1 MFAMFAHCTEVALTS
16 CSSAQ
21 LWFWLSL
28 EYGGGSEGSARTEVF
43 VDYRSE
49 FGDFEGT
56 TYLDC
61 AGQGPL
67 PLKSVR
73 ASQAALEQKKLPY
86 RIPDEEYFGLPDRIR
101 GLLARLLHGD
111 AGEFAVT
118 SGASSGMI
126 VVASNIDWKP
136 DDEVLIG
143 RGEFP
148 AHFSTFTPLADSGR
162 LRLKIVTPR
171 ERFFRASD
179 YIERFTPHTRLVSV
193 SLVRFDDG
201 ALLDAENLA
210 QACRKAG
217 VILLLDMSQCA
228 CAIPI
233 DLRALGADFAVS
245 SGYKWLLSPYGTG
258 FFWARRESMEKLRP
272 GPFYWKALEGARNFH
287 SLNITKIAAVPGA
300 SRWDAPETAAF
311 TNLAA
316 MQASLEFIESIGI
329 EAIVEHNKRLI
340 AQLIERLPRDT
351 CVLASPQAAENRGS
365 FLCVTAR
372 KPERTKEFYERLR
385 DAQVFVSLREG
396 SLRISPYLYNTER
409 DIAKLIGI
417 LST

>member
-1 MFAMFAHCTEVALTS
+1 L
-16 CSSAQ
+16 
-21 LWFWLSL
+21 
-28 EYGGGSEGSARTEVF
+28 
-43 VDYRSE
+43 DYRSE
-49 FGDFEGT
+49 FGDFEGA

-67 PLKSVR
+67 PLKSIR
-73 ASQAALEQKKLPY
+73 ASQTALEWKKLPY

-101 GLLARLLHGD
+101 VLLARLMHGEAD
-111 AGEFAVT
+111 EFAIT
-118 SGASSGMI
+118 SGASSGMM

-136 DDEVLIG
+136 EDEVLIG

-162 LRLKIVTPR
+162 LRLKIIAPR
-171 ERFFRASD
+171 ERFLRASD
-179 YIERFTPHTRLVSV
+179 YVERFTPRTRLVSA

-201 ALLDAENLA
+201 ALLDADNLA

-233 DLRALGADFAVS
+233 DVRAIGADFAVS

-258 FFWARRESMEKLRP
+258 FFWANSAAMEKLRP

-287 SLNITKIAAVPGA
+287 SLNMTKISAVPGA

-311 TNLAA
+311 SNLAA
-316 MQASLEFIESIGI
+316 MQASLELIERIGI
-329 EAIVEHNKRLI
+329 PAIAEHNKQLV

-351 CVLASPQAAENRGS
+351 CVLASPSAAENRGS
-365 FLCVTAR
+365 FVCVAAR

-385 DAQVFVSLREG
+385 KAQVFVSLREG

-409 DIAKLIGI
+409 DVAKLISI

>member
-1 MFAMFAHCTEVALTS
+1 L
-16 CSSAQ
+16 
-21 LWFWLSL
+21 
-28 EYGGGSEGSARTEVF
+28 
-43 VDYRSE
+43 DYRSE
-49 FGDFEGT
+49 FGDFEGA
-56 TYLDC
+56 TYLDA

-67 PLKSVR
+67 PLKSIR
-73 ASQAALEQKKLPY
+73 ASQTALEWKKLPY
-86 RIPDEEYFGLPDRIR
+86 RIPDAEYFGLPDRIR
-101 GLLARLLHGD
+101 GLLARLMHGD
-111 AGEFAVT
+111 ADEFAIT
-118 SGASSGMI
+118 SGASSGMMVI
-126 VVASNIDWKP
+126 ASSFDWNP

-148 AHFSTFTPLADSGR
+148 AHFSTFMPLADAGR
-162 LRLKIVTPR
+162 LRAKIVTPR
-171 ERFFRASD
+171 DRFLRTSD
-179 YIERFTPHTRLVSV
+179 YIERFTPHTRMVSA

-228 CAIPI
+228 CGIPI
-233 DLRALGADFAVS
+233 DLHAINADFAVS

-258 FFWARRESMEKLRP
+258 FFWANKDSMGKLGA

-287 SLNITKIAAVPGA
+287 ALGMDYFKPVPGA

-316 MQASLEFIESIGI
+316 MQASLELIESIGI
-329 EAIVEHNKRLI
+329 EAIAEHNRRLI
-340 AQLIERLPRDT
+340 AQLIERLPRDA
-351 CVLASPQAAENRGS
+351 CVLASPSAAENRGS
-365 FLCVTAR
+365 FLCVAAR

-385 DAQVFVSLREG
+385 AAQVFVSLREG

-409 DIAKLIGI
+409 DIAKLISI

>member
-1 MFAMFAHCTEVALTS
+1 M
-16 CSSAQ
+16 
-21 LWFWLSL
+21 
-28 EYGGGSEGSARTEVF
+28 
-43 VDYRSE
+43 DYRSE
-49 FGDFEGT
+49 FGDFEGV

-67 PLKSVR
+67 PLKSIR
-73 ASQAALEQKKLPY
+73 ASQAALEWKKLPY

-101 GLLARLLHGD
+101 ELLARLLH
-111 AGEFAVT
+111 AHAEEFAIT
-118 SGASSGMI
+118 SGASSGMM
-126 VVASNIDWKP
+126 VVASNIDWKA
-136 DDEVLIG
+136 DDEVLVG

-148 AHFSTFTPLADSGR
+148 AHFSTFAPLADCGR
-162 LRLKIVTPR
+162 LRLKMISSR
-171 ERFFRASD
+171 DRFLRASD
-179 YIERFTPHTRLVSV
+179 YIEQITPKTRLVTA

-201 ALLDAENLA
+201 SLLDAEQLA
-210 QACRKAG
+210 EACRKSG
-217 VILLLDMSQCA
+217 VMLLLDMSQCA

-233 DLRALGADFAVS
+233 DLSAFGADFAVS

-287 SLNITKIAAVPGA
+287 SLPMGKFAAVPGA
-300 SRWDAPETAAF
+300 SKWDAPETAAF

-316 MQASLEFIESIGI
+316 MQASLEFIERTGVA
-329 EAIVEHNKRLI
+329 AIAEHNRKLI

-351 CVLASPQAAENRGS
+351 FVLASPAAAENRGS
-365 FLCVTAR
+365 YVCVAAR
-372 KPERTKEFYERLR
+372 KPERTKEFHERLR
-385 DAQVFVSLREG
+385 KAQVFVSLREG

>member
-1 MFAMFAHCTEVALTS
+1 L
-16 CSSAQ
+16 
-21 LWFWLSL
+21 
-28 EYGGGSEGSARTEVF
+28 
-43 VDYRSE
+43 DYRSE
-49 FGDFEGT
+49 FGDFEGV
-56 TYLDC
+56 TYLDA

-67 PLKSVR
+67 PLKSIR
-73 ASQAALEQKKLPY
+73 ASQTALEWKKLPH
-86 RIPDEEYFGLPDRIR
+86 RIPDAEYFGLPDRIR
-101 GLLARLLHGD
+101 GLLARLMHGD
-111 AGEFAVT
+111 ADEFAIT
-118 SGASSGMI
+118 SGASSGMMVI
-126 VVASNIDWKP
+126 ASSFDWKP

-148 AHFSTFTPLADSGR
+148 AHFSTFMPLAESGR
-162 LRLKIVTPR
+162 LRATIVSPR
-171 ERFFRASD
+171 GRFLRASD
-179 YIERFTPHTRLVSV
+179 HIERFTPHTRMVSA

-228 CAIPI
+228 CGIPI
-233 DLRALGADFAVS
+233 DLRAINADFAVS

-258 FFWARRESMEKLRP
+258 FFWANKNSVGKLGA

-287 SLNITKIAAVPGA
+287 SLGMDHFKPVAGA

-316 MQASLEFIESIGI
+316 MQASLELIESIGI
-329 EAIVEHNKRLI
+329 EAIAEHNRRLI

-351 CVLASPQAAENRGS
+351 CVLASPAAAESRGS
-365 FLCVTAR
+365 FACVAAR

-385 DAQVFVSLREG
+385 AAQVFVSLREG
-396 SLRISPYLYNTER
+396 RLRISPYLYNTER
-409 DIAKLIGI
+409 DIAKLISI

>member
-1 MFAMFAHCTEVALTS
+1 M
-16 CSSAQ
+16 
-21 LWFWLSL
+21 
-28 EYGGGSEGSARTEVF
+28 
-43 VDYRSE
+43 DYRSE
-49 FGDFEGT
+49 FGDFEGVA
-56 TYLDC
+56 YLDA

-73 ASQAALEQKKLPY
+73 ASQAALEWKKFPH
-86 RIPDEEYFGLPDRIR
+86 RMPEEEYFGLPDRIR
-101 GLLARLLHGD
+101 GLLARLLDGD
-111 AGEFAVT
+111 AEEFAIT
-118 SGASSGMI
+118 SGASSGMM
-126 VVASNIDWKP
+126 VVASNFDWKP

-148 AHFSTFTPLADSGR
+148 AHFSTFMPLADAGR
-162 LRLKIVTPR
+162 LRAKIVTPR
-171 ERFFRASD
+171 DRFLRASD
-179 YIERFTPHTRLVSV
+179 YIEQFTPQTRMVSA

-201 ALLDAENLA
+201 ALLDAERLA

-217 VILLLDMSQCA
+217 VLFLLDASQCA
-228 CAIPI
+228 CGIPI
-233 DLRALGADFAVS
+233 NLRAIGADFAVS

-258 FFWARRESMEKLRP
+258 FFWARRDSMEKLRP

-287 SLNITKIAAVPGA
+287 SLSMSKFAPVPGA

-316 MQASLEFIESIGI
+316 MQASLEFIESVGI
-329 EAIVEHNKRLI
+329 EAIAEHNRRLV

-351 CVLASPQAAENRGS
+351 CVLASPSAAENRGS
-365 FLCVTAR
+365 FICIAAR
-372 KPERTKEFYERLR
+372 KPERTKELYEKLR
-385 DAQVFVSLREG
+385 SAQVIVSLREG
-396 SLRISPYLYNTER
+396 SLRIAPYLYNTER

>member
-1 MFAMFAHCTEVALTS
+1 M
-16 CSSAQ
+16 
-21 LWFWLSL
+21 
-28 EYGGGSEGSARTEVF
+28 
-43 VDYRSE
+43 DYRSE
-49 FGDFEGT
+49 FGDFEGV
-56 TYLDC
+56 TYLDA

-67 PLKSVR
+67 PLKSIR
-73 ASQAALEQKKLPY
+73 ASQTALEWKKLPH
-86 RIPDEEYFGLPDRIR
+86 RIPDAEYFGLPDRIR
-101 GLLARLLHGD
+101 ELLARLMHGD
-111 AGEFAVT
+111 AEEFAIT
-118 SGASSGMI
+118 SGASSGMMVI
-126 VVASNIDWKP
+126 ASSFDWKP

-143 RGEFP
+143 RAEFP
-148 AHFSTFTPLADSGR
+148 AHFSTFMPLAESGR
-162 LRLKIVTPR
+162 LRAKIVTSR
-171 ERFFRASD
+171 DRFLRASD
-179 YIERFTPHTRLVSV
+179 YVESFAPETRMVSA

-228 CAIPI
+228 CGIPI
-233 DLRALGADFAVS
+233 DLRAIGADFAVS

-258 FFWARRESMEKLRP
+258 FFWANKNSMEKLRA

-287 SLNITKIAAVPGA
+287 ALGMDHFKPVSGA

-316 MQASLEFIESIGI
+316 MQASLELIESIGI
-329 EAIVEHNKRLI
+329 EAISEHNKRLI

-351 CVLASPQAAENRGS
+351 CVLASPAAAENRGS
-365 FLCVTAR
+365 FLCVAAR

-385 DAQVFVSLREG
+385 AAQVFVSLRERR
-396 SLRISPYLYNTER
+396 LRISPYLYNTER
-409 DIAKLIGI
+409 DIAKLISI

>member
-1 MFAMFAHCTEVALTS
+1 M
-16 CSSAQ
+16 
-21 LWFWLSL
+21 
-28 EYGGGSEGSARTEVF
+28 
-43 VDYRSE
+43 DYRSE
-49 FGDFEGT
+49 FGDFEGVA
-56 TYLDC
+56 YLDA

-73 ASQAALEQKKLPY
+73 ASQAALEWKKLPH
-86 RIPDEEYFGLPDRIR
+86 RLPEGEYFGLPDRIR

-111 AGEFAVT
+111 ADEFAIT
-118 SGASSGMI
+118 SGASSGMM
-126 VVASNIDWKP
+126 VVASNFGWQP
-136 DDEVLIG
+136 EDEVLIG

-148 AHFSTFTPLADSGR
+148 AHFSTFMPLADAGR
-162 LRLKIVTPR
+162 FRVKIVTPR
-171 ERFFRASD
+171 DRFLRASD
-179 YIERFTPHTRLVSV
+179 YIERFTPQTRMVSA

-201 ALLDAENLA
+201 SLLDAERLA
-210 QACRKAG
+210 EACRQAG
-217 VILLLDMSQCA
+217 VLLLLDMSQCA
-228 CAIPI
+228 CGIPI
-233 DLRALGADFAVS
+233 NLRAIGADFAVS

-287 SLNITKIAAVPGA
+287 SLSLDHFTAVPGA

-316 MQASLEFIESIGI
+316 MQASLEFIERVGI
-329 EAIVEHNKRLI
+329 EAIAEHNQHLV

-351 CVLASPQAAENRGS
+351 CILASPAAAENRGS
-365 FLCVTAR
+365 FVCVAAR
-372 KPERTKEFYERLR
+372 KPERTKEFYEKLR
-385 DAQVFVSLREG
+385 SAQVIVSLRENAI
-396 SLRISPYLYNTER
+396 RIAPYLYNTER

>member
-1 MFAMFAHCTEVALTS
+1 L
-16 CSSAQ
+16 
-21 LWFWLSL
+21 
-28 EYGGGSEGSARTEVF
+28 
-43 VDYRSE
+43 DYRAE
-49 FGDFEGT
+49 FGDFEGVS
-56 TYLDC
+56 YLDA

-111 AGEFAVT
+111 ADEFAIT
-118 SGASSGMI
+118 SGASSGMM

-148 AHFSTFTPLADSGR
+148 SHFSTFTPLADSGR
-162 LRLKIVTPR
+162 LRVKIVAPR
-171 ERFFRASD
+171 DRFLRSSD
-179 YIERFTPHTRLVSV
+179 YIEQFAPHTRLVSV

-201 ALLDAENLA
+201 SLLDAQRLA
-210 QACRKAG
+210 EACRKSG

-228 CAIPI
+228 CAFPI

-287 SLNITKIAAVPGA
+287 SLNMTKITAVPGA

-316 MQASLEFIESIGI
+316 MQASLEFIESVGI
-329 EAIVEHNKRLI
+329 EAIAEHNKRLI
-340 AQLIERLPRDT
+340 AQLVERLPRDT
-351 CVLASPQAAENRGS
+351 CVLASPSAAENRGS
-365 FLCVTAR
+365 FICVAAR

-385 DAQVFVSLREG
+385 AAQVIVSLREG
-396 SLRISPYLYNTER
+396 SLRIAPYLYNTER
-409 DIAKLIGI
+409 DIAKLVSI